1 MSKKSFEGALQDL
14 LNMYSQENISNTPDY
29 ILRQFVVDSLRSFN
43 TAVQQRESHFG
54 RDGSPIFPAG
64 MVVVD
69 EHMQKTEQVARQLN
83 KMQVKYEEMSQAE
96 YESSMRSYI
105 EELDYILGG
114 LTGQPQTEE
123 HNQQW
128 QLLEARQ
135 SIINLIVKSIGKD
148 EVIDSTENST
158 YGPKSV
164 RNRLRAI
171 IRTKWTLKEEE

>member
-54 RDGSPIFPAG
+54 RDGSPIIPAG

-128 QLLEARQ
+128 LEARQ

-148 EVIDSTENST
+148 EKVDSTDNHT

-164 RNRLRAI
+164 RNRQRQDL
-171 IRTKWTLKEEE
+171 RTKWTLKEEE